1 MKFSKIFSVFSKYF
15 QVKKENP
22 ILPQHELGLLAFDE
36 LTDKSKK
43 DHQSIVETMDN
54 RDNALCLV
62 VLGGISLVVS
72 VLFFILSFKRKFN
85 KLAGIDTG
93 SLQFYVCIICGIIG
107 IYLLTIGLVFVIA
120 NRKYR
125 IAYNKEIAA
134 IAKLKDKMAD
144 NN

>member
-1 MKFSKIFSVFSKYF
+1 MNRKYFFAFILVYF
-15 QVKKENP
+15 QVMKDNP
-22 ILPQHELGLLAFDE
+22 ILDNHQLAALSYDE
-36 LTDKSKK
+36 LTEKSKK
-43 DHQSIVETMDN
+43 DHQSIVKTMDN

-93 SLQFYVCIICGIIG
+93 SLQFYVCIICGA
-107 IYLLTIGLVFVIA
+107 IGLVLLLAGIVFVYV
-120 NRKYR
+120 NHLYR

-134 IAKLKDKMAD
+134 IAKLKEQMAD
-144 NN
+144 NK